1 MNNPGDLR
9 TERLGN
15 LIKPCRLQI
24 KRREERYNNS
34 SNCIG
39 FGVVIPYIILYTNFD
54 IGMAFAR
61 GRMVTLK

>member
-24 KRREERYNNS
+24 KRSEER
-34 SNCIG
+34 
-39 FGVVIPYIILYTNFD
+39 
-54 IGMAFAR
+54 
-61 GRMVTLK
+61 